1 MKNIPCDYTKGIPL
15 EIQRQRIHRVIHEEL
30 SPIQREVLIAYYI
43 EDLSIPEIA
52 LRRGVNKSSVYRAL
66 HRAEAQLKLL
76 LKY

>member
-1 MKNIPCDYTKGIPL
+1 M